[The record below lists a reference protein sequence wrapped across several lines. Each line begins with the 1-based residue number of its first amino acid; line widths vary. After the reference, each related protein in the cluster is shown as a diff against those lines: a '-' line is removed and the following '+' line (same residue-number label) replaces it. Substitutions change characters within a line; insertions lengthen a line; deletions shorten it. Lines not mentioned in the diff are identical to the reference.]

1 MSGARA
7 ISLLTKA
14 GEPRVWS
21 LIVTVFGDLA
31 RDEGAVIPG
40 PVLSALTGQI
50 GIRPEA
56 QRVALFRL
64 RKDDWITSEK
74 QGRVSR
80 YRLTKTGRALSQKAT
95 TRIYAPFPPAPADW
109 HVLIAPPMD
118 QAGKLAL
125 ESDLLARGY
134 VALTPG
140 AFLGMGAAQ
149 ETRADLF
156 TLTGQIGA
164 VPGWLSAGLMPDDLA
179 EGYARFADTLAEVE
193 RALAGASL
201 SPIERAALR
210 VLIVHG
216 WRRLVL
222 RHADLP
228 DGLFPPTWRG
238 PEARRRVHD
247 LLSGLGRP
255 SLSDLESASA

>member
-1 MSGARA
+1 MSAARA
-7 ISLLTKA
+7 IELLTLG

-31 RDEGAVIPG
+31 REKGAVIPG

-50 GIRPEA
+50 GIKPEA

-74 QGRVSR
+74 QGRTSR
-80 YRLTKTGRALSQKAT
+80 YRLTKTGRALSQQAT
-95 TRIYAPFPPAPADW
+95 SRIYAPFPPAPVDW

-125 ESDLLARGY
+125 ESDLVARGY
-134 VALTPG
+134 VALGAG
-140 AFLGMGAAQ
+140 AFLGMRAAN
-149 ETRADLF
+149 ETPTDLF
-156 TLTGQIGA
+156 AVTGQIGA
-164 VPGWLSAGLMPDDLA
+164 VPGWVSAALMPHDLA
-179 EGYARFADTLAEVE
+179 DAYAQFAATLAEVA
-193 RALAGASL
+193 RALETAAP

-228 DGLFPPTWRG
+228 DALFPPTWRG

-247 LLSGLGRP
+247 LLARLGRP
-255 SLSDLESASA
+255 SLSDLEAATT